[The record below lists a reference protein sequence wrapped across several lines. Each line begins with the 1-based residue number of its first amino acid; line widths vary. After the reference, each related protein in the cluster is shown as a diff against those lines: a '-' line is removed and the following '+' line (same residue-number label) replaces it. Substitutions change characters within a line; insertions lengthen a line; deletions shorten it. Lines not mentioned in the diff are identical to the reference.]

1 MLFEFDPLAEQKAKL
16 KVVGVGGAGGNAIN
30 RMISTNMEGVDFIVI
45 NTDSQDL
52 ENNAAEQKIQIGS
65 TLTKG
70 LGAGAQ
76 STIGLEAM
84 ETDRE
89 AVQTLLEGADMV
101 FITAGMG
108 GGTGTGAAPVIAQ
121 IARELDILTVGI
133 VTLPFNFEGPKRMN
147 RGLAG
152 ISEMRKTSDTLLIIP
167 NQKLMSIVDKNTTL
181 TAAFH
186 LADSILNQAAKGISD
201 LINVHGMI
209 NLDFADVETIMK
221 NMGEAIMGTG
231 VATGEER
238 AVLSAQQAI
247 ASPLLDNASIS
258 GAQGILVN
266 ITGGKDLKLFE
277 VEEAVNKV
285 RAEVDSEAEVI
296 IGSITDSS
304 LEGKMRVSIVA
315 TSLDGIS
322 PEEKSVVSMVHR
334 IHNRNSGYLNPAI
347 NPKAT
352 NAANNDGSLNSTPI
366 YGANALKIDQDLE
379 KENVSVEQN
388 NISIQDD
395 SLNEISLDSLD
406 YIENTKQNNQ
416 EENQQQKDVFES
428 ESHEEK
434 EKTTPQLF
442 SEEEDVDSFK
452 QEINSEKE
460 SESLID
466 KDDEEDFEI
475 PAFLRKQKN

>member
-45 NTDSQDL
+45 NTDAQDL

-70 LGAGAQ
+70 LGAGAR

-121 IARELDILTVGI
+121 IAREMDILTVGI

-266 ITGGKDLKLFE
+266 ITGGKDLTLHE
-277 VEEAVNKV
+277 VDEATSIIFEEAGNDANIIFGAVIDPKLEEEIQVTVIATGFNNHKYKEDSDETPRITKAPQREVNRMLGEKINV
-285 RAEVDSEAEVI
+285 SLSEQKNTPKEMAPEDEKPKPNILVD
-296 IGSITDSS
+296 D
-304 LEGKMRVSIVA
+304 
-315 TSLDGIS
+315 D
-322 PEEKSVVSMVHR
+322 
-334 IHNRNSGYLNPAI
+334 NPV
-347 NPKAT
+347 
-352 NAANNDGSLNSTPI
+352 I
-366 YGANALKIDQDLE
+366 YGNDI
-379 KENVSVEQN
+379 
-388 NISIQDD
+388 
-395 SLNEISLDSLD
+395 
-406 YIENTKQNNQ
+406 
-416 EENQQQKDVFES
+416 
-428 ESHEEK
+428 
-434 EKTTPQLF
+434 
-442 SEEEDVDSFK
+442 
-452 QEINSEKE
+452 
-460 SESLID
+460 
-466 KDDEEDFEI
+466 EI
-475 PAFLRKQKN
+475 PAFIRRQHE

>member
-45 NTDSQDL
+45 NTDAQDL

-70 LGAGAQ
+70 LGAGAR

-121 IARELDILTVGI
+121 IAREMDILTVGI

-152 ISEMRKTSDTLLIIP
+152 ISEMRKTCDTLLIIP

-266 ITGGKDLKLFE
+266 ITGGKDLTLHE
-277 VEEAVNKV
+277 VDEATSIIFEEAGNDANIIFGAVIDPKLEEEIQVTVIATGFNNHKYREDSDETQKITKAPQREVNRMLGEKINV
-285 RAEVDSEAEVI
+285 SLSEQKNIPIEMA
-296 IGSITDSS
+296 
-304 LEGKMRVSIVA
+304 
-315 TSLDGIS
+315 
-322 PEEKSVVSMVHR
+322 PEDEKPKPN
-334 IHNRNSGYLNPAI
+334 ILIDDDNPV
-347 NPKAT
+347 
-352 NAANNDGSLNSTPI
+352 I
-366 YGANALKIDQDLE
+366 YGNDI
-379 KENVSVEQN
+379 
-388 NISIQDD
+388 
-395 SLNEISLDSLD
+395 
-406 YIENTKQNNQ
+406 
-416 EENQQQKDVFES
+416 
-428 ESHEEK
+428 
-434 EKTTPQLF
+434 
-442 SEEEDVDSFK
+442 
-452 QEINSEKE
+452 
-460 SESLID
+460 
-466 KDDEEDFEI
+466 EI
-475 PAFLRKQKN
+475 PAFIRRQHE